1 MEDYISWWNSCRPE
15 GHQDCGGLNG
25 IRSVVLEARKTH
37 IYNFLVS
44 LEHENQ
50 FYRFFFSVDN
60 VSNENCRLL
69 DYCDILWKDTLL
81 LIFLFFFLFTTKIQT
96 NRMYLCGS
104 VAQELSE
111 KTWVILFFCEAL

>member
-1 MEDYISWWNSCRPE
+1 M
-15 GHQDCGGLNG
+15 
-25 IRSVVLEARKTH
+25 LEARKTH

-50 FYRFFFSVDN
+50 FYRFFFFSVDN

-81 LIFLFFFLFTTKIQT
+81 LIFFFFFFSQQKYKLT
-96 NRMYLCGS
+96 NRMHLCGS

-111 KTWVILFFCEAL
+111 KTWVFFFFGKAL